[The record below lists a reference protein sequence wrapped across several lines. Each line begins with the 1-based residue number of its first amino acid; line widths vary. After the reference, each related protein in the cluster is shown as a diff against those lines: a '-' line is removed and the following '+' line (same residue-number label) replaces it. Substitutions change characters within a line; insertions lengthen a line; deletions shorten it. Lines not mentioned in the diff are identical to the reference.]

1 MLNETETR
9 DLIERRLINFYISD
23 RRTFTLDYLRNV
35 IHTNACVRDLASH
48 LDLPVRATIRTIL
61 EDCFSYCLTHS
72 GKDTYTITRDILTMY
87 DS

>member
-1 MLNETETR
+1 MKQTR

-61 EDCFSYCLTHS
+61 EDCFSYCLVPTI
-72 GKDTYTITRDILTMY
+72 KDTYTITRDILDQY